1 MPSRLTS
8 CLIIW
13 LSFFASST
21 ALAPRFV
28 SNIFPTAAAP
38 AAPVDEGRRSLIRSV
53 GTAFLVA
60 LPAAAE
66 ADSSPLQE
74 LAAIGGW
81 VDSGG
86 KTKSGK
92 EQVLNEDG
100 EYVDANRGGD
110 SGWQDTWKSRLDKAS
125 SMSADEIL
133 MAARGAGN
141 VEQRVGEES
150 AASQKRRAMA
160 GCKVDGLRAKAGAPD
175 EKQCV
180 ARVLKGDSGFM
191 LDVLD
196 AGRPPASAPAPI
208 DALPPPP
215 PPPPSP
221 GAALEAAAEK
231 VAATPSVEEAS
242 SSPASGDTAAAPTP

>member
-1 MPSRLTS
+1 MSRVPSRLTS

-125 SMSADEIL
+125 SMSADVVRCL
-133 MAARGAGN
+133 SSFGAAKT
-141 VEQRVGEES
+141 QRVTPNVIP
-150 AASQKRRAMA
+150 KRH
-160 GCKVDGLRAKAGAPD
+160 
-175 EKQCV
+175 
-180 ARVLKGDSGFM
+180 
-191 LDVLD
+191 
-196 AGRPPASAPAPI
+196 
-208 DALPPPP
+208 
-215 PPPPSP
+215 
-221 GAALEAAAEK
+221 
-231 VAATPSVEEAS
+231 TPSTRQENG
-242 SSPASGDTAAAPTP
+242 SPLSLCAKIAFATKMMTPQGDRSD